1 MNYKMVRAE
10 DGIVWVTVQPLM
22 TEVRNALEKAKNI
35 DVTSMDTDDKRGI
48 DFTILS
54 MEAVYNFLGSLMTEQ
69 SVNELVE
76 NATKETVNKG
86 SIH

>member
-1 MNYKMVRAE
+1 
-10 DGIVWVTVQPLM
+10 
-22 TEVRNALEKAKNI
+22 
-35 DVTSMDTDDKRGI
+35 MDTDDKRGV

-69 SVNELVE
+69 SVNEMVA
-76 NATKETVNKG
+76 NATKETENKG